1 MASGRRV
8 GRRAGGRAGGRS
20 VGRFGRSGFRSDVFP
35 GRRIDRNRR
44 TTRGE
49 VGAGSRSGTFVAIAV
64 SPNKN
69 GRNGAGGAEN
79 GKAEVLGRGGGGA
92 CVCSRSP
99 SCLLVCPSSSGS
111 EDKDKGQ
118 VRSGQVGSSQAV
130 LDSDVFEG
138 GWVPLGPE
146 CGMNIE
152 SRHRGH

>member
-1 MASGRRV
+1 M
-8 GRRAGGRAGGRS
+8 RAGGRS

-118 VRSGQVGSSQAV
+118 VRSGQVRRCWIPMCLEVVG
-130 LDSDVFEG
+130 FR
-138 GWVPLGPE
+138 WVP
-146 CGMNIE
+146 
-152 SRHRGH
+152 SVA